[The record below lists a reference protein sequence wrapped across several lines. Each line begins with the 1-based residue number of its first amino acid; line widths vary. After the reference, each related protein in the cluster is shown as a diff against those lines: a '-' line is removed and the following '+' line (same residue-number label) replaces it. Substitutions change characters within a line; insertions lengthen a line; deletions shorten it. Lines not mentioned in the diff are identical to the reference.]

1 MTMQRLV
8 HSTHAFLSWLCLATL
23 GMAACAGDDTDEDA
37 DATAA
42 DSSGDGP
49 ATSSG
54 AEAGTSSADDGTSG
68 SDTAADTSTGE
79 DPFAGC
85 DRGTLEADLIGVDAT
100 GNPVPLAWF
109 GPGADPM
116 TGELIAEGT
125 SFVVS
130 STYLAIKPEA
140 AAQQAFG
147 ESVAPLVPA
156 LLANPGVVA
165 IQLASSMQ
173 CGTARTFTVW
183 QDEAAMMAF
192 VVGDA
197 HANAIARTPEIS
209 RGGSVVTHWNAT
221 SIAEITWDEAIV
233 RIAADEGPFY

>member
-1 MTMQRLV
+1 MQRLM

-23 GMAACAGDDTDEDA
+23 GVNGCAGDDTDEDV
-37 DATAA
+37 D
-42 DSSGDGP
+42 
-49 ATSSG
+49 
-54 AEAGTSSADDGTSG
+54 
-68 SDTAADTSTGE
+68 DTAADTSGDATSSGGGATSDADASTSGGGDSASTGD

-85 DRGTLEADLIGVDAT
+85 DRGALEDDLVGADAM

-116 TGELIAEGT
+116 TGELVDDGD

-130 STYLAIKPEA
+130 STYLAIKPEG

-147 ESVAPLVPA
+147 ESIGPMIPE

-165 IQLASSMQ
+165 IQLGTSMQ
-173 CGTARTFTVW
+173 CGSARTFTVW
-183 QDEAAMMAF
+183 RDEAAMMAF

-197 HANAIARTPEIS
+197 HANAIARTAEIS
-209 RGGSVVTHWNAT
+209 RGGSVVTHWTAT
-221 SIAEITWDEAIV
+221 SLAEITWDEALARV
-233 RIAADEGPFY
+233 AADEGPFY

>member
-1 MTMQRLV
+1 MPRPYQPL
-8 HSTHAFLSWLCLATL
+8 LLLTL
-23 GMAACAGDDTDEDA
+23 LTACGDD
-37 DATAA
+37 
-42 DSSGDGP
+42 
-49 ATSSG
+49 
-54 AEAGTSSADDGTSG
+54 
-68 SDTAADTSTGE
+68 SDAADTSATPSDTTGDAE
-79 DPFAGC
+79 STDTADSSADAPASTSGADTSSSTDDDPFADC
-85 DRGTLEADLIGVDAT
+85 DRGTLESDLMGADAM
-100 GNPVPLAWF
+100 GNPIPVAWF

-147 ESVAPLVPA
+147 EAVSPLVDA

-165 IQLASSMQ
+165 IQLGTSME
-173 CGTARTFTVW
+173 CGSARTFTVW

-197 HANAIARTPEIS
+197 HASAIARTPEIS
-209 RGGSVVTHWNAT
+209 RGGSVVTHWTAT
-221 SIAEITWDEAIV
+221 SIAEITWDEAIA

>member
-1 MTMQRLV
+1 MRHRSLPLLL
-8 HSTHAFLSWLCLATL
+8 LSLLTACGDASDPDAADTTATPSDTT
-23 GMAACAGDDTDEDA
+23 GDDSASTG
-37 DATAA
+37 TA
-42 DSSGDGP
+42 DSSGDAP
-49 ATSSG
+49 AS
-54 AEAGTSSADDGTSG
+54 TSG
-68 SDTAADTSTGE
+68 ADTSSSTDD
-79 DPFAGC
+79 DPFADC
-85 DRGTLEADLIGVDAT
+85 DRGTLESDLMGADAM
-100 GNPVPLAWF
+100 GNPIPVAWF
-109 GPGADPM
+109 GPGADPI

-165 IQLASSMQ
+165 IQLGTSMQ
-173 CGTARTFTVW
+173 CGSARTFTVW

-209 RGGSVVTHWNAT
+209 RGGSVVTHWTAT
-221 SIAEITWDEAIV
+221 SIAEITWDEAIA

>member
-1 MTMQRLV
+1 MQRLM

-23 GMAACAGDDTDEDA
+23 GVAACADDTDEDT
-37 DATAA
+37 DETAA
-42 DSSGDGP
+42 DSSGNGP
-49 ATSSG
+49 ATTSG
-54 AEAGTSSADDGTSG
+54 PDDGTSAADDGTS
-68 SDTAADTSTGE
+68 AADTSASTGA
-79 DPFAGC
+79 DPFADC
-85 DRGTLEADLIGVDAT
+85 DRGTLEDDLMGADAM
-100 GNPVPLAWF
+100 GNPIPLAWF

-116 TGELIAEGT
+116 TGELVAEGT

-165 IQLASSMQ
+165 IQLGSSMQ

-209 RGGSVVTHWNAT
+209 RGGSVVTHWTA
-221 SIAEITWDEAIV
+221 SSVAEITWDEAIV